1 LVICFSWNNKNY
13 HGFIG
18 DRARKFMVE
27 ESAIDSEKE
36 YYSMDL
42 KWKNKNNKAP
52 YMGSTSFIIKIYNY
66 HYYSI

>member
-1 LVICFSWNNKNY
+1 LITIKIIKIGKLVICFSWNNKNH

-36 YYSMDL
+36 YYNMDL
-42 KWKNKNNKAP
+42 K
-52 YMGSTSFIIKIYNY
+52 
-66 HYYSI
+66 